1 MGDWGEGMG
10 QYSRVLVF
18 LILSFGT
25 RIESATSCHAFDSD
39 QDSTTRRDDP
49 RLNLLIAELVF
60 VDL

>member
-1 MGDWGEGMG
+1 MKAWVSIHEF
-10 QYSRVLVF
+10 VVF